1 MHNELAN
8 AIRKREKRALRVRK
22 AVKRVD
28 RPRVTVFR
36 SLKHLYGQVID
47 DSQGLT
53 VVGLGSYSKEFKD
66 VKDRKEAAKKVGL
79 KLAELA
85 AAKNIKEVV
94 FDRGYYKYHGRVAA
108 FAEGLREGGLS
119 F

>member
-1 MHNELAN
+1 MNSELSN
-8 AIRKREKRALRVRK
+8 TNRKREKRALRVRK
-22 AVKRVD
+22 SVKRFD
-28 RPRVTVFR
+28 RPRVTIFR
-36 SLKHLYGQVID
+36 SLNHLYGQVID
-47 DSQGLT
+47 DSKGLT
-53 VVGLGSYSKEFKD
+53 VVGLGSYSKEFKNI
-66 VKDRKEAAKKVGL
+66 KDKKEAAKKVGL

-85 AAKNIKEVV
+85 VSKSVKEVV